1 MDVEAR
7 LGQPGAT
14 VVPILLYHR
23 VTTTA
28 SALIQPF
35 TVTPAV
41 FREHLDCVVALGFT
55 SLTVSGF
62 LDAARGSAPLP
73 SRPIVI
79 TFDDG
84 YTDFYDVAL
93 PALRE
98 RGLTSTMYLT
108 TGFLRDG
115 REPPPARRFEDPML
129 SWSQLQELRQQ
140 GVELG
145 GHSHTH
151 PHLDT
156 LSRTAARDEVTRCKA
171 LVEDE
176 LGEPV
181 ATFAYPNGYSSAAVR
196 RLVREAGYHG
206 ACSVKEALSSTADD
220 PFSLARLMVHSD
232 TSASDLRDWITGAA
246 RAPAPKRERLRTRG
260 WRLYRRARAIATRT
274 PGSDLR

>member
-1 MDVEAR
+1 MDAQR
-7 LGQPGAT
+7 GQLGVT

-23 VTTTA
+23 VADSA
-28 SALIQPF
+28 SPLIAPF

-41 FREHLDCVVALGFT
+41 FREHLDCVVELGFT

-62 LDAARGSAPLP
+62 LEAARGGAPLP

-84 YTDFYDVAL
+84 YADFYDAAL

-98 RGLTSTMYLT
+98 RGLSSTLYVT
-108 TGFLRDG
+108 TGFLSGG
-115 REPPPARRFEDPML
+115 REPPLAVRFEDPML
-129 SWSQLQELRQQ
+129 AWSQLPELRQL

-156 LSRTAARDEVTRCKA
+156 LSRAAARDEVTRCKA
-171 LVEDE
+171 LLEDE
-176 LGEPV
+176 LGEAV
-181 ATFAYPNGYSSAAVR
+181 ATFAYPNGYSSALVR
-196 RLVREAGYHG
+196 RLVRQAGYQG
-206 ACSVKEALSSTADD
+206 ACSVKEALSSTSDD

-232 TSASDLRDWITGAA
+232 TSTADLRDWLTGTT
-246 RAPAPKRERLRTRG
+246 RAPAPTQERLRTRG
-260 WRLYRRARAIATRT
+260 WRLYRRTRAIVTRT